1 MEERSEIWYNKSR
14 KNQRNKR
21 EKLRTTNNRQGRIE
35 LVCIEDLVPQD
46 HLLRKID
53 KHIDFTFI
61 NELCRPYYCEDNGR
75 PAIEPVIMF
84 KMLFIDY
91 PYGIRSESRLV
102 EEVKVNMAYRWFLGY
117 GIEDKIPEQ
126 ALFGRT
132 GSGASTA
139 QTFRAGYLMKY

>member
-1 MEERSEIWYNKSR
+1 M
-14 KNQRNKR
+14 
-21 EKLRTTNNRQGRIE
+21 E

-91 PYGIRSESRLV
+91 LYGIRSESRLV

-117 GIEDKIPEQ
+117 GIEDKI
-126 ALFGRT
+126 
-132 GSGASTA
+132 
-139 QTFRAGYLMKY
+139 